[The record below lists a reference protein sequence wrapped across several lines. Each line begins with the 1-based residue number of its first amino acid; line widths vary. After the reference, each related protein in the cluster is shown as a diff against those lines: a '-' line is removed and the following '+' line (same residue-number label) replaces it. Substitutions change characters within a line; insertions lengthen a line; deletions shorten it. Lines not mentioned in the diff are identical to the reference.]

1 MIYWNLWPVRIGHS
15 PLKDLTPNVFA
26 GRFIPKDVPCTCKLN
41 LLAVKTRADGDCM
54 FGTGSVFACGKDDVD
69 LVCELRLRVIIELV
83 LYTDYYLDE
92 TNILNGFSHPTKPN
106 EILKAYVMYSDKFDP
121 SNRVWS
127 EIHFH

>member
-1 MIYWNLWPVRIGHS
+1 M
-15 PLKDLTPNVFA
+15 KDLTPNVFA

-54 FGTGSVFACGKDDVD
+54 FGTGSVFACGKDEDY
-69 LVCELRLRVIIELV
+69 LVFELRLRVIIELV

-121 SNRVWS
+121 SNRV
-127 EIHFH
+127 